1 MTINTESKL
10 ALHIETWR
18 QRHRKS
24 SWTAMFIEAG
34 LAPGTAIP
42 IRNGKANY
50 MPRLETLD
58 KLAEYMGEDRQYL
71 RELAGYAT
79 YKGTEEQLTSDERT
93 LVDGYRK
100 LEPNHR
106 DMVYDMVQNLAAPK

>member
-18 QRHRKS
+18 RRHRIS

-58 KLAEYMGEDRQYL
+58 CHVHGGRPGCRHGD
-71 RELAGYAT
+71 
-79 YKGTEEQLTSDERT
+79 SDTVR
-93 LVDGYRK
+93 
-100 LEPNHR
+100 
-106 DMVYDMVQNLAAPK
+106 